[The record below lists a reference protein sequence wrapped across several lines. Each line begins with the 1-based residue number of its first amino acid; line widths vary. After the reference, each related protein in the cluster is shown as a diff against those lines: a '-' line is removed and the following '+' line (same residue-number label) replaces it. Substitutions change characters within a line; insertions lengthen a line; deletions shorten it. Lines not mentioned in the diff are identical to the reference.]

1 MEISRRTGRLAL
13 LAVAGVFG
21 LQVVVGTGPARA
33 LPEPVSVAP
42 APVVAEEWPGEG
54 ILLPVRGVETS
65 QLVDTWG
72 ASRDGGRTHKAIDI
86 PAERGTAVV
95 AVVDGVVLKLFESG
109 AGGITLY
116 LADERNRELVYYYAH
131 LDRYADGVH
140 EGMTASRGTILG
152 YVGSTGNAPESFPHL
167 HFSIE
172 RLPETGEWW
181 KGEPINPYPILA
193 GARSGR

>member
-33 LPEPVSVAP
+33 LPEPVVVDP
-42 APVVAEEWPGEG
+42 APVVAGEHSGEG
-54 ILLPVRGVETS
+54 ILLPVRGVEIS

-72 ASRDGGRTHKAIDI
+72 EPRGGGRTHQAIDI

-95 AVVDGVVLKLFESG
+95 AVVDGTVLKLFESG

-116 LADERNRELVYYYAH
+116 LADENRELVYYYAH

-140 EGMTASRGTILG
+140 EGMTASRGTVLG

-172 RLPETGEWW
+172 RLPESGEWW
-181 KGEPINPYPILA
+181 KGEPINPYPVLV
-193 GARSGR
+193 GAH